1 MAKKIIFCWSGGKDS
16 ALALAKI
23 KKEDK
28 YQVASL
34 LTTVT
39 KDYNRISMHGVRKN
53 LLLTQAKSLGLP
65 LEIIEIA
72 KNGSSKQY
80 EQTMK
85 KILRKYSKAG
95 IKKVAFGDIFL
106 EDVRKYRE
114 KNLAKAGLKAIFP
127 LWQKSTKHL
136 ANQFIKQG
144 FKTIV
149 TCVDTKSLDKNF
161 AGRKFDKKFLNDLP
175 MGVDPGG
182 ENGEFH
188 SFVYDGPIF
197 KNKVL
202 FKKGKIVLRNKRFY
216 YCDLIPE

>member
-85 KILRKYSKAG
+85 KILIKYFKAG

-149 TCVDTKSLDKNF
+149 TCVDTKSLDKSF

-175 MGVDPGG
+175 AAVDYCG

-197 KNKVL
+197 KSKVL
-202 FKKGKIVLRNKRFY
+202 FKKGKIVLRSKRFY
-216 YCDLIPE
+216 YCDLIPK